1 MITDAVPVVD
11 EPFSLLLLLLIMAV
25 DGFELS
31 ELADVAIVEDILLCC
46 YTIMVTQLT
55 LEDNDKTSSSIG

>member
-1 MITDAVPVVD
+1 
-11 EPFSLLLLLLIMAV
+11 MAV

-46 YTIMVTQLT
+46 YAIMVTQLT
-55 LEDNDKTSSSIG
+55 LEDNDKTSSSIVAFTKSDYNFHFLNIVQDLHQN